1 MSSIQPTT
9 ESSQSPIQKVVNYL
23 NRKGKLELWSGV
35 LANRMIQDHQEEQ
48 KKNQSAESA
57 FVRRQL
63 WGESAESQQ
72 AEDMANQTILGDVT
86 HPTPIVIA
94 GHQSG
99 SGLGKVLA
107 GLAIGTLIPAA
118 GVGGYLASQL
128 LAPKPEATEVKPVEG
143 ETVNLGLLRLEDLQ
157 GSDE

>member
-1 MSSIQPTT
+1 MSSIQPAT

-94 GHQSG
+94 GQQSG

-118 GVGGYLASQL
+118 GVGGYLVNQL
-128 LAPKPEATEVKPVEG
+128 LTPKPESQAVEPVES
-143 ETVNLGLLRLEDLQ
+143 ETVNLGLLRLEDLT
-157 GSDE
+157 E